1 MQVSVTSP
9 RPQSESGVEST
20 CLHYLL
26 LLAAWVGAWL
36 AYGAFGMAARASAVQ
51 FLYWTAAKLLIW
63 ILPVL
68 LIVRHRQQQPI
79 TAYLWLQDLGSG
91 IRVGLPLGAGLVGVS
106 LLADAVTKHFGWP
119 SPGYALVNVLLIA
132 PLFEEI
138 VFRGFFL
145 RELEE
150 SQVRFWPANILAALM
165 FLGLHL
171 PGWYFVGLLKPG
183 QAGVAL
189 GICLVGLVA
198 GYARRRARSTWAGVA
213 VHFINNLYSSFMH

>member
-1 MQVSVTSP
+1 MAVTSP
-9 RPQSESGVEST
+9 DRQSASGVART
-20 CLHYLL
+20 CLHYVL

-36 AYGAFGMAARASAVQ
+36 AYGAFGMAARASVEQ
-51 FLYWTAAKLLIW
+51 FFYWTVAKLLIW

-68 LIVRHRQQQPI
+68 LICRHRQQQPI
-79 TAYLWLQDLGSG
+79 AAYLWLRHAGAG
-91 IRVGLPLGAGLVGVS
+91 VRVGLLLGLGLAAVS
-106 LLADAVTKHFGWP
+106 LLADAVTKRFGWP
-119 SPGYALVNVLLIA
+119 SSGYALVNVLVIA

-183 QAGVAL
+183 QAVVAL